1 MAYHCLLA
9 GKNMLQLFAHY
20 SCTCN
25 QQGGNLMTWHA
36 GPLSSHIFNVIE
48 MFIQQIEAS
57 RSRRLYASHCVK

>member
-9 GKNMLQLFAHY
+9 GKICRNYLHIILVHA
-20 SCTCN
+20 N

-48 MFIQQIEAS
+48 MFIQQIETS